1 MNGWNSSRGMQSRES
16 WGRLQLAGM
25 PHATIGCRPLGRQY
39 HDEAAAPLRRHA
51 LAAESKG
58 RQAHPFSRH
67 NNWRG
72 GDSVAAVDDGECYH
86 RKYARSFRVFLAAI
100 QDTRQRERPP
110 SNERA
115 GSHGS
120 AEKKAMRSLY
130 RFHRDEQMMAEDEE
144 QLAGPTKQKAA
155 PKSMRIS
162 AVA

>member
-58 RQAHPFSRH
+58 RQAHPFSGH
-67 NNWRG
+67 NTWRG

-100 QDTRQRERPP
+100 QDTRQRETATDET
-110 SNERA
+110 SER
-115 GSHGS
+115 
-120 AEKKAMRSLY
+120 
-130 RFHRDEQMMAEDEE
+130 
-144 QLAGPTKQKAA
+144 GPTGA
-155 PKSMRIS
+155 PKKRCAASIDSTGTSR
-162 AVA
+162 